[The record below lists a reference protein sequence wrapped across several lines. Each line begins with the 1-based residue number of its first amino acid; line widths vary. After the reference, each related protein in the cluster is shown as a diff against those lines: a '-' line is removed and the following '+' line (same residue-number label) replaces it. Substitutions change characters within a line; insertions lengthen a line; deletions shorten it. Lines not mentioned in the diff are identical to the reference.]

1 MANDNWFSNFKSS
14 PIFMADIHTTYLTV
28 EHAFQ
33 AAKSLDIKE
42 RIRISKLRSP
52 GAAKK
57 AGRKVEFIFP

>member
-1 MANDNWFSNFKSS
+1 MTNDNWFSNFKSS

-42 RIRISKLRSP
+42 
-52 GAAKK
+52 
-57 AGRKVEFIFP
+57 